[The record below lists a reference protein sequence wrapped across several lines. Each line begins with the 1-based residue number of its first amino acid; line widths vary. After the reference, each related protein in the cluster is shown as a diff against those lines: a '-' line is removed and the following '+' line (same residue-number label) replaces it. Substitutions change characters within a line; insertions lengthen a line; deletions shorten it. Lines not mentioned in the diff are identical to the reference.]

1 MTNGRRNGERVLGSG
16 HLIGLFLGVVLLC
29 CVFYTL
35 GYVMGRS
42 QEASTVRA
50 ATVEDSGTT
59 TAPAYSPPPNVAA
72 SGDADTTA
80 GTEAPATGGPAAPAT
95 GDEWNFSPKN
105 ANNTMAAPSET
116 GHAAPNA
123 LAPSAPAQPAN
134 SRPAAAKVSGP
145 PGRPDENLNTP
156 SPSAPAITATPA
168 TMVRTPVSS
177 ATAGASGR
185 VILPPNYQ
193 PPRIPR
199 GAVLLQVAAM
209 TSESDALALASVL
222 HKKQFP
228 AFVVTPTVDD
238 FYRVQVG
245 PYSDAH
251 AAKMVRGMLDQAGF
265 KSIIKH

>member
-1 MTNGRRNGERVLGSG
+1 MANGRRNGERVLGSG

-42 QEASTVRA
+42 QEAGSVRA

-59 TAPAYSPPPNVAA
+59 TAPVYSAPSNVAA
-72 SGDADTTA
+72 SDGETSEVP
-80 GTEAPATGGPAAPAT
+80 GPEGPAPARPEAHAAN
-95 GDEWNFSPKN
+95 DEWNFPSKKAGDIPPHSD
-105 ANNTMAAPSET
+105 AGRSAPSLS
-116 GHAAPNA
+116 
-123 LAPSAPAQPAN
+123 LAPAN
-134 SRPAAAKVSGP
+134 PRPGATHEVGP
-145 PGRPDENLNTP
+145 PAGPDENLNTP

-168 TMVRTPVSS
+168 DMVRTPVLK
-177 ATAGASGR
+177 SGDAPGP
-185 VILPPNYQ
+185 VSLPRNYL

-209 TSESDALALASVL
+209 ASESDALAMASAL
-222 HKKQFP
+222 QKKQFP
-228 AFVVTPTVDD
+228 AFVATPAGGDKY
-238 FYRVQVG
+238 YRVQVG

-251 AAKMVRGMLDQAGF
+251 AAKLVRGMLDQAGF